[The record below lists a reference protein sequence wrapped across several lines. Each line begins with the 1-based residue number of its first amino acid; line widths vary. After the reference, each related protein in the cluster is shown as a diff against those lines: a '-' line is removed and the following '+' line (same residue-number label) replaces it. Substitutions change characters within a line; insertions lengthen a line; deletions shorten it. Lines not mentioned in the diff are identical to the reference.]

1 MKKSSNRELIV
12 EKAIDHFYKSGYVK
26 ASIRDIVRSAGLAN
40 STVYSHFKNKDEIL
54 FLIIEHIGLTLINK
68 LEESS
73 RSATDPVEALR
84 NMIFN
89 QICLIN
95 NNRKTIKI
103 FIEEQYQLPVQFRKK
118 ASKQHRQIYELLK
131 GKVEELIHQGLTRK
145 INPTVVTFCAFAVM
159 NWSYRWFNDRGLL
172 TIEVVADQIISIFL
186 SGILKEDFADLRQIK
201 ITR

>member
-1 MKKSSNRELIV
+1 MKKSSTRELIL

-54 FLIIEHIGLTLINK
+54 YRIIEDIGSTLMNE
-68 LEESS
+68 LQESS

-89 QICLIN
+89 HICLIN
-95 NNRKTIKI
+95 ENWKSIKI
-103 FIEEQYQLPVQFRKK
+103 YIEEQYQLPVQLRKK

-131 GKVEELIHQGLTRK
+131 GKVEELMHLGLTHE
-145 INPTVVTFCAFAVM
+145 INPAVAAFSAFAMM
-159 NWSYRWFNDRGLL
+159 NWSYRWFDDSGSL
-172 TIEVVADQIISIFL
+172 TIEEVADQIISIFF
-186 SGILKEDFADLRQIK
+186 SGILKEDVADARQI
-201 ITR
+201 